1 MSPPGFWSKTAG
13 PPVRPGASGVRGGAV
28 AKRIRRIR
36 PAETGTAIHRSVPCL
51 ARGFSYRT
59 SGPRP
64 ERSRARRDAPAGRKG
79 GEFDLNR
86 TEKEQVIGELR
97 EKMAKAKAAIVAEP
111 KGLNVATVTELR
123 KKLRDAKI
131 DYRVVKNT
139 LAARAAKGTPV
150 EPVAEKFVGPT
161 ALVMSYDDVVTPA
174 KLLAEFMKDRENFT
188 IRAAIIEGKVVDAK
202 GVQALAKLPG
212 LQELRGQIAA
222 LIAQP
227 ATKLVRMIGTPGQQ
241 LAQVLGAR
249 REQLEK
255 QS

>member
-1 MSPPGFWSKTAG
+1 
-13 PPVRPGASGVRGGAV
+13 
-28 AKRIRRIR
+28 
-36 PAETGTAIHRSVPCL
+36 
-51 ARGFSYRT
+51 
-59 SGPRP
+59 
-64 ERSRARRDAPAGRKG
+64 
-79 GEFDLNR
+79 LNR
-86 TEKEQVIGELR
+86 TDKEQVIGELH
-97 EKMAKAKAAIVAEP
+97 EKMGKAKAAILAEP
-111 KGLNVATVTELR
+111 RGLNVATVTELR
-123 KKLRDAKI
+123 RKLRDSKV

-161 ALVMSYDDVVTPA
+161 ALVMSYDDVIAPA

-188 IRAAIIEGKVVDAK
+188 IRVAIIDGKVIDAK

-212 LQELRGQIAA
+212 LQELRAQIAA
-222 LIAQP
+222 MIAQP